1 MSSGFL
7 AFLVD
12 ERGAESVEFSM
23 VALVA
28 AWTSARGRQLLLEA
42 LDERVALAV
51 DEFRSID

>member
-28 AWTSARGRQLLLEA
+28 AWTSARGRQQLLEA